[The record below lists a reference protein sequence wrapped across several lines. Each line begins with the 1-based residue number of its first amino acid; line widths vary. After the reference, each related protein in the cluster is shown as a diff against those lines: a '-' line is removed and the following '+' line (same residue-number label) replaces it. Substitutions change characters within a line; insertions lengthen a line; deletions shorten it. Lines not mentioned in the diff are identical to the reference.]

1 MGDIFILAIFFLTS
15 VWSFYMAYQA
25 LKYNKTY
32 TYGLT
37 KTLIR
42 SEVSPRSR
50 SLFVGI
56 FCIVVGIFLFLFSFK
71 GILEKILSV

>member
-1 MGDIFILAIFFLTS
+1 MGDIFILVIFFLIS
-15 VWSFYMAYQA
+15 LWSFYMAYQA

-37 KTLIR
+37 KTLIK
-42 SEVSPRSR
+42 SEISPRSR

-56 FCIVVGIFLFLFSFK
+56 FCIVAGLFLFLFSVT
-71 GILEKILSV
+71 GILEKIS